1 VTYKALLF
9 GQREI
14 FDSGMMEFFLKSR
27 EWVGGVHSSLGIRAI
42 PRVDNHGSQKI
53 KYPVLIY
60 TSSLN
65 FFEKVK

>member
-1 VTYKALLF
+1 
-9 GQREI
+9 
-14 FDSGMMEFFLKSR
+14 MMEFFLKSR